1 MKTHYAGVLLP
12 VTALPSPYGVGT
24 LGKQAKDF
32 IDFLVKAGQSLWQV
46 FHRIISAKKVN
57 FGATPYTTM
66 KK

>member
-46 FHRIISAKKVN
+46 FHRIISVRTVSY
-57 FGATPYTTM
+57 GEIPYTIG